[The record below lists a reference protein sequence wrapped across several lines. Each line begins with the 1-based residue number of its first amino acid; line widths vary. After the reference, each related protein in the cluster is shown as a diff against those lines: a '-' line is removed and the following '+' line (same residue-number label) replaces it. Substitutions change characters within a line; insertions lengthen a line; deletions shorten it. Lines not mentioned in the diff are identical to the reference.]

1 MLDLHLEAWSQRMWE
16 ALNSK
21 KRHRREVGVCACV
34 RACMHAT
41 DCGQYSTERGG
52 IGCLVW

>member
-1 MLDLHLEAWSQRMWE
+1 MLDLHPKAGSQRMWE

-21 KRHRREVGVCACV
+21 KRHRREVGVCAC
-34 RACMHAT
+34 MHAT